1 MASLRVGSGWGR
13 GWGCGRGRRGI
24 VGVGWGRE
32 KAAKTLA
39 GRLAFGANGEEP

>member
-1 MASLRVGSGWGR
+1 MASLREGSGWR
-13 GWGCGRGRRGI
+13 RARGCGRGRRGI
-24 VGVGWGRE
+24 EGEGRGRE